1 MQIVNRSRY
10 FVLAFAMGCS
20 LGNGRVAR
28 AAGEMSLHQLIES
41 SDFVGVVVADPNVI
55 ATNGSTKTVIISN
68 AEPFKGALTHITP
81 TQFSYIHAAKSESS
95 PTPTWF
101 AERAEY
107 LVFLKQGSKQGE
119 PYWTTRAAYRVE
131 YQPDASGVVSGRV
144 FNRAMAIDDA
154 RKLIQKECS
163 TGLPVPSAETEIAP
177 LLALGGHEPPTTY
190 EDTVKRARTL
200 IAGIKQGTTRGDIE
214 KIFRQQD
221 GGAMGSVNRYYVGNN
236 VMIHVPYDTTGGL
249 LSPKNRLDGE
259 VTITRSMMHYD

>member
-10 FVLAFAMGCS
+10 FVLVFAMGCS
-20 LGNGRVAR
+20 LGNGQVAR

-41 SDFVGVVVADPNVI
+41 SDFVGMVVADPNVI
-55 ATNGSTKTVIISN
+55 ATNGSTESVFISS
-68 AEPFKGALTHITP
+68 AEPFKDALTHITP
-81 TQFSYIHAAKSESS
+81 TQLSYIHAAKSELG

-154 RKLIQKECS
+154 RKLIQKECG

-177 LLALGGHEPPTTY
+177 LLALGGEEPPTTY
-190 EDTVKRARTL
+190 EDMVKRAKTL
-200 IAGIKQGTTRGDIE
+200 VAGIKQGTTRADVE

-221 GGAMGSVNRYYVGNN
+221 GGAMGSETRYYFGNN
-236 VMIHVPYDTTGGL
+236 VMINVPFDTIGGAF
-249 LSPKNRLDGE
+249 SSNNRIDGQIR
-259 VTITRSMMHYD
+259 ITREMMHYD